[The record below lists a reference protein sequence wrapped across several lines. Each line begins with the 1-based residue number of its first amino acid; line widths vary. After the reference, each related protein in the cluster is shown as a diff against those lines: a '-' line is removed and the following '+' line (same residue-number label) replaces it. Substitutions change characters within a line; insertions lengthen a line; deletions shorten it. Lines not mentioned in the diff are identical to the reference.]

1 MIQEEFAKQ
10 FISKLDFIPTQEQSN
25 IIQDLSDFVLDIEMQ
40 EIFLLRGYAGT
51 GKTSLINGLVQALN
65 TYKIRSVLLAPTGRA
80 AKVITQYT
88 HKAAYTIHKK
98 IYRQKG
104 SKDAMGK
111 FVLGDNLHKN
121 TLFIVD
127 EASMISNKGI
137 GKTSV
142 FGSGLLLDDLI
153 RFVFSGERCKLIL
166 IGDEAQLPPVGS
178 VLSPAL
184 SKEKLIQYMYPVYS
198 GKLTE
203 VIRQQKLQGIL
214 ANATSIRQWQ
224 KEEKFEIKIQTK
236 TFQDVI
242 PITGTELI
250 EEISSCYD
258 NDGIEQTIVICRSN
272 KRANRFN
279 MGIRNQVLY
288 KEEQL
293 SVGDLIMIVKN
304 NYFWTEDE
312 EEIDFIANGDIA
324 EITHIFDHEEMYGF
338 SFINVSIRLID
349 YNDLELNVKL
359 LTNTLS
365 TETPSLSTEENKKL
379 FYTILEDYKELKT
392 KKTQYQ
398 KVKSN
403 PYFNALQIKY
413 AYAITCHK
421 AQGGQW
427 QNVFIDQGYITD
439 EMIDKEYLKWLYT
452 AFTRAINKLYLVNFN
467 KKQLD
472 LDDN

>member
-98 IYRQKG
+98 IYRQKS

-214 ANATSIRQWQ
+214 VNATAIRQWQ
-224 KEEKFEIKIQTK
+224 KEEKFEIQIQTK

-258 NDGIEQTIVICRSN
+258 NEGIEQTIVICRSN

-288 KEEQL
+288 REEQL

>member
-98 IYRQKG
+98 IYRQKS

-224 KEEKFEIKIQTK
+224 KEEKNEGYYYSERSYGEFKRSFQLADNINVEKIEAE
-236 TFQDVI
+236 FSN
-242 PITGTELI
+242 GLL
-250 EEISSCYD
+250 
-258 NDGIEQTIVICRSN
+258 TIN
-272 KRANRFN
+272 LPK
-279 MGIRNQVLY
+279 
-288 KEEQL
+288 KEE
-293 SVGDLIMIVKN
+293 
-304 NYFWTEDE
+304 
-312 EEIDFIANGDIA
+312 
-324 EITHIFDHEEMYGF
+324 
-338 SFINVSIRLID
+338 
-349 YNDLELNVKL
+349 
-359 LTNTLS
+359 
-365 TETPSLSTEENKKL
+365 KKKK
-379 FYTILEDYKELKT
+379 IELK
-392 KKTQYQ
+392 Q
-398 KVKSN
+398 K
-403 PYFNALQIKY
+403 
-413 AYAITCHK
+413 
-421 AQGGQW
+421 
-427 QNVFIDQGYITD
+427 
-439 EMIDKEYLKWLYT
+439 
-452 AFTRAINKLYLVNFN
+452 
-467 KKQLD
+467 
-472 LDDN
+472 